1 MTAVFDHEKLT
12 VYQRSIS
19 FVGWAESI
27 IEDQPKSLAARDQLD
42 RASTSVP
49 LNIAE
54 GNGKFTATDRCRFF
68 DIARGSALEC
78 AACLDVLV
86 AKRRITAER
95 IAEGKA
101 MLLEIVA
108 MLIGLIKSNSSSR
121 TFEEPPAYGGQHAER
136 DYD

>member
-1 MTAVFDHEKLT
+1 MRAVFDHEKLA
-12 VYQRSIS
+12 VYQRAIA
-19 FVGWAESI
+19 FVGWAEAI
-27 IEDQPKSLAARDQLD
+27 IENQPKALSVRDQLD

-86 AKRRITAER
+86 AKRRIESGQ
-95 IAEGKA
+95 IEEGKA
-101 MLLEIVA
+101 MLVEIVA
-108 MLIGLIKSNSSSR
+108 MLIGLIRSNSTTR
-121 TFEEPPAYGGQHAER
+121 TFEDPPTYGGQIAE
-136 DYD
+136 

>member
-1 MTAVFDHEKLT
+1 MAAVFDHEKLA
-12 VYQRSIS
+12 VYQRSIA
-19 FVGWAESI
+19 FVGWAETI
-27 IEDQPKSLAARDQLD
+27 IEAQPKSISARDQLD

-86 AKRRITAER
+86 AKRRVDAEQ
-95 IAEGKA
+95 IGEGKT
-101 MLLEIVA
+101 MLIEIVS
-108 MLIGLIKSNSSSR
+108 MLVGLIRSNSNR
-121 TFEEPPAYGGQHAER
+121 TFEEPPAYGCQAAEE
-136 DYD
+136 